1 MKKETEMYY
10 SSPWWEDWKVIL
22 VCLTI
27 FVYIPAFS
35 FLAGCSDSRTTEA
48 CLISGDPECGQ
59 PVNNTTGG
67 NAGTTSTSNNGA
79 GGNGQSDAGTS
90 QGGASTTGN
99 NPCLS
104 NPNFGRF
111 CVSLEGHPGHFT
123 CSGTA
128 ITPDCTAD
136 GTGGAGGGGTTTS
149 TTTTNTGAGGANTTT
164 TSTSTSSTTTTV
176 INGGGVVCTTAV
188 SLKARVVGANALT
201 TLRLGDAIVEVSN
214 DASQKTL
221 INGDLLG
228 FNADSGLSVSL
239 DQGQVN
245 VFEASS
251 PGGDPTPL
259 IDALFCRQL
268 GIDPPTPQ
276 SCNKDVIGSHSA
288 GVYMSALLADFT
300 CWRAGI
306 CPASIAGHLPG
317 DLFALK
323 MVVAVDASLTGYTFK
338 GEHLGIIEVPPH
350 CQ

>member
-1 MKKETEMYY
+1 MGQNTYY
-10 SSPWWEDWKVIL
+10 RPAFQGNKFPWDFLFVMFLFVYLPLIAVIL
-22 VCLTI
+22 
-27 FVYIPAFS
+27 S
-35 FLAGCSDSRTTEA
+35 GCSNSRTTEA

-59 PVNNTTGG
+59 AASTTGSG
-67 NAGTTSTSNNGA
+67 NDASTTTNNGA
-79 GGNGQSDAGTS
+79 GGGSHSDAGTS
-90 QGGASTTGN
+90 QGGNGQTGN

-104 NPNFGRF
+104 NPNFGKF
-111 CVSLEGHPGHFT
+111 CITLDGHPGHFT
-123 CSGTA
+123 CTGTA
-128 ITPDCTAD
+128 TAPTCTAD
-136 GTGGAGGGGTTTS
+136 PNGTGGAGGGGTTTS
-149 TTTTNTGAGGANTTT
+149 TTTTTT

-323 MVVAVDASLTGYTFK
+323 MVVAVDAPLTGYTFK